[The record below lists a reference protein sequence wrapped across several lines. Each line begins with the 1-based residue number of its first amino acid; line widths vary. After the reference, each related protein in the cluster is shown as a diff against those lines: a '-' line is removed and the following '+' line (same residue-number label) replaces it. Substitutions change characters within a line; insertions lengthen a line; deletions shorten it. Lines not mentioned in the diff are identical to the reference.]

1 MSFLNSFSPETIIW
15 LKFTFFFFAI
25 VFLGWKLSV
34 YADNLADAR
43 GWNKGVVGFVI
54 LGFATSLP
62 EFISTLSAILYIG
75 NDSLGTGNIL
85 GSENANLFILF
96 LSLLTVSSLRK
107 KSGEIDVSNV
117 SSMAMFFVS
126 IAIFMMGI
134 SLNGKPFIFGHSLFG
149 MLIILFF
156 ILSLFVLKS
165 SSEKEE
171 EKQKIKKMPLLFYVK
186 FIVSLIILVAVSF
199 QTAVVVD
206 ELAKLHSWNST
217 AVGALFLAWATSL
230 PELVVTISAMI
241 LGSAEMGVGNIV
253 GSNIFN
259 MMILGVGDFFAG
271 EKSKVFVKDDKANIL
286 IALLVLMSSTLLYML
301 SVKKMKKI
309 FGISPVAV
317 IISLI
322 YVVFMFIVF

>member
-1 MSFLNSFSPETIIW
+1 MSFFNNFNPETIIW
-15 LKFTFFFFAI
+15 FKFVFFFISI
-25 VFLGWKLSV
+25 VVLGWKLSV

-62 EFISTLSAILYIG
+62 ELISTLSAILYIG

-96 LSLLTVSSLRK
+96 LSLLTANSLRK
-107 KSGEIDVSNV
+107 QNREIDISNIA
-117 SSMAMFFVS
+117 SMSMFFLS
-126 IAIFMMGI
+126 IAIFMTGI
-134 SLNGKPFIFGHSLFG
+134 SFNGKPLILGHSLFG
-149 MLIILFF
+149 ILIITFF

-165 SSEKEE
+165 SSQKEE
-171 EKQKIKKMPLLFYVK
+171 KKEIHKMSLFFYSKFLL
-186 FIVSLIILVAVSF
+186 SLILLVIVSF
-199 QTAVVVD
+199 QTAIVVD
-206 ELAKLHSWNST
+206 ELAKMHSWNST

-259 MMILGVGDFFAG
+259 MMILGIGDFFAG
-271 EKSKVFVKDDKANIL
+271 EKSKIFIKDDKVNLL
-286 IALLVLMSSTLLYML
+286 IALLILMSSTLLYML
-301 SVKKMKKI
+301 SVKKLKKI
-309 FGISPVAV
+309 FGISPIAA

-322 YVVFMFIVF
+322 YIVFMFIVF

>member
-1 MSFLNSFSPETIIW
+1 MSFFNNFNPETIIW
-15 LKFTFFFFAI
+15 FKFVFFFISI
-25 VFLGWKLSV
+25 VVLGWKLSV

-62 EFISTLSAILYIG
+62 ELISTLSAILYIG

-96 LSLLTVSSLRK
+96 LSLLTANSLRK
-107 KSGEIDVSNV
+107 QNREIDISNIA
-117 SSMAMFFVS
+117 SMSMFFLL
-126 IAIFMMGI
+126 IAIFMTGI
-134 SLNGKPFIFGHSLFG
+134 SFNGKPLILGHSLFG
-149 MLIILFF
+149 ILIITFF

-165 SSEKEE
+165 SSQKEE
-171 EKQKIKKMPLLFYVK
+171 KKEIHKMSLFFYSKFLL
-186 FIVSLIILVAVSF
+186 SLILLVIVSF
-199 QTAVVVD
+199 QTAIVVD
-206 ELAKLHSWNST
+206 ELAKMHSWNST

-259 MMILGVGDFFAG
+259 MMILGIGDFFAG
-271 EKSKVFVKDDKANIL
+271 EKSKIFIKDDKVNLL
-286 IALLVLMSSTLLYML
+286 IALLILMSSTLLYML
-301 SVKKMKKI
+301 SVKKLKKI
-309 FGISPVAV
+309 FGISPIAA

-322 YVVFMFIVF
+322 YIVFMFIVF